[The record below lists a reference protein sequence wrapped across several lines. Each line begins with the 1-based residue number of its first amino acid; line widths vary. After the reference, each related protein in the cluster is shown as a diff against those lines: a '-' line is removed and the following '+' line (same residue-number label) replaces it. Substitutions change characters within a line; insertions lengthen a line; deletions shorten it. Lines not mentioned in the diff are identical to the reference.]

1 MDTGEIYITQLNF
14 IKVLRDAK
22 VLDQSFT
29 TQNLSLII
37 SKEFRAPANQIKI
50 LNFDQYL
57 NLILRIA
64 EFKNPIRY
72 K

>member
-64 EFKNPIRY
+64 EFKNPMRY